1 MIAANAGNDAG
12 GIATYSA
19 AGARY
24 GYQLLW
30 VLVVIL
36 VALVVV
42 QEMCAR
48 LGSVTGMGFSD
59 LVRERF
65 GVRMTSFVVLALLI
79 ANLGTTFSEFVG
91 IGAAAEL
98 LNVPR
103 LVAIPLAAVALWS
116 LVVFGSYKIVERAFL
131 AMALVFVA
139 YPIAAVLAQPHWGS
153 VAHGL
158 FVPTVPRSFGGTQ
171 LVVAIIG
178 TTITPYMQ
186 LYLQSTVAEKAV
198 RPEDYVYERID
209 VIAGSLFANLVA
221 LAIMVATAATL
232 FDRGIAVNSASD
244 AARALEPVAGSL
256 AEYLFAVGLLGA
268 CLLAAPVLALTS
280 AYSVTEAI
288 GLEKGVSQDFRR
300 APVFM
305 GLFTGMIFVSM
316 AAALVPGI
324 PFTSTLLLIQ
334 IVDAMVLPVVLFC
347 LLTLTNDREL
357 MGNRVNSRFFNVV
370 GVGTVTVVISLSVL
384 LTGMTIAQPFL

>member
-1 MIAANAGNDAG
+1 MLI
-12 GIATYSA
+12 
-19 AGARY
+19 
-24 GYQLLW
+24 
-30 VLVVIL
+30 VIT
-36 VALVVV
+36 VALIVV

-65 GVRMTSFVVLALLI
+65 GVRMTSFVVLALLV

-103 LVAIPLAAVALWS
+103 LVAIPLAAILIWS
-116 LVVFGSYKIVERAFL
+116 LVVFGSYRTVERVFL
-131 AMALVFVA
+131 AMALVFIA
-139 YPIAAVLAQPHWGS
+139 YPIAAILAHPHWGTA
-153 VAHGL
+153 VHGL
-158 FVPTVPRSFGGTQ
+158 VVPSVPRSYGGVQ
-171 LVVAIIG
+171 LIVALIG

-186 LYLQSTVAEKAV
+186 LYLQSSVAEKAV

-209 VIAGSLFANLVA
+209 VVAGSVFSNVVA

-256 AEYLFAVGLLGA
+256 AQYLFAVGLLGA

-305 GLFTGMIFVSM
+305 GLFTGMILVSM